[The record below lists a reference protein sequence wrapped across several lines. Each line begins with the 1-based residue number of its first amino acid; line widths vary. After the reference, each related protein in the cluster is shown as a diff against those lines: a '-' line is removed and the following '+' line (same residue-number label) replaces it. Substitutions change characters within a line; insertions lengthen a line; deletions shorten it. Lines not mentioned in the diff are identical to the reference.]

1 MKTTIN
7 LVKPVMIT
15 PPTSLMK
22 TWTITLACLFGA
34 FGSAVN
40 ASTIINESFD
50 SWPVTDWV
58 ASHSAGVA
66 SASVSGENRL
76 NIFRAAVDGVGG
88 SGVYYTG
95 SQGEVVN
102 GEILDF
108 DMEVTMRFGGSSSF
122 NNLASIR
129 GVAFRTQTLDRARP
143 VGETGFWGYVVGV
156 NTRNTDG
163 VAAAGLYLFENP
175 TNFHF
180 ENQGTQLGFD
190 GFSANLS
197 DGIDYILQ
205 LSVHEKNI
213 SASLW
218 NADKSIELAS
228 ISYSNAVEEAGYFGL
243 RSVYPNSGLNT
254 YYNDLSLT
262 VIPEWNAPAI

>member
-76 NIFRAAVDGVGG
+76 NIFRAAVDGVG
-88 SGVYYTG
+88 
-95 SQGEVVN
+95 
-102 GEILDF
+102 
-108 DMEVTMRFGGSSSF
+108 
-122 NNLASIR
+122 
-129 GVAFRTQTLDRARP
+129 
-143 VGETGFWGYVVGV
+143 
-156 NTRNTDG
+156 
-163 VAAAGLYLFENP
+163 
-175 TNFHF
+175 
-180 ENQGTQLGFD
+180 
-190 GFSANLS
+190 
-197 DGIDYILQ
+197 
-205 LSVHEKNI
+205 
-213 SASLW
+213 
-218 NADKSIELAS
+218 KSIELAS